1 MLSNVQHDLKAF
13 SVLRLGGSSFF
24 IDKISLSR
32 RALLTVE
39 WVGMAVSFNAVL
51 KFSMV
56 VLRRLQSDII
66 ALSLAVLGTPP
77 SIKLDHKN
85 KYDKQHGQAWA

>member
-1 MLSNVQHDLKAF
+1 MLSNAQHDLKAF

-39 WVGMAVSFNAVL
+39 WVGTASFNVVL

-56 VLRRLQSDII
+56 VLRRLHSDII
-66 ALSLAVLGTPP
+66 ALSLAVLGTSP